1 MDRRDFA
8 IAGSA
13 LALLAT
19 TGSSAQTRSST
30 VGREVYEAFQR
41 GEFARWDAVIAAD
54 VELNSSG
61 YWGGKGI
68 QLLKD
73 WGNAF
78 ITAFRPRIDLV
89 DEHEALDAQGNGRS
103 FIVVNLNWKHQA
115 PFFGVQ
121 PTGREGTSVE
131 IFYFVVRAGKV
142 TRFNVADNTLDLTV
156 YLWDRGYP
164 MPHMIQPTPIVRG
177 IERRA

>member
-1 MDRRDFA
+1 MNRRDA
-8 IAGSA
+8 LIATGA
-13 LALLAT
+13 TALLGVTA
-19 TGSSAQTRSST
+19 AQAKNAPA

-61 YWGGKGI
+61 YWGGKGLK
-68 QLLKD
+68 LLKD

-78 ITAFRPRIDLV
+78 LTAFVPRVDLV
-89 DEHEALDAQGNGRS
+89 DEHEALDANGNGRA
-103 FIVVNLNWKHQA
+103 FIVVNLNWKHVA

-131 IFYFVVRAGKV
+131 IFYFVVQNRKI

-164 MPHMIQPTPIVRG
+164 MPHMIQPPAIVRG
-177 IERRA
+177 INRR